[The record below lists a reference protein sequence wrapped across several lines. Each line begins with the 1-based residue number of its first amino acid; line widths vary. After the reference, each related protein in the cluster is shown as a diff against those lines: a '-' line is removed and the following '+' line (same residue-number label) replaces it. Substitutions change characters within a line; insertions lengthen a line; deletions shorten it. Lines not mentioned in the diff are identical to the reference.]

1 MRRTRSGAQQVSRAG
16 EAVEMSK
23 LRKVPV
29 SHFTNGAEVSLYIH
43 EIVGRKGKGPL
54 LGITGAIHG
63 NEPTGTYVI
72 REIARQFADGDFRGR
87 LWLLPVANPLAF
99 QANKRT
105 TPVDG
110 QNLNRIFPGKTQGMF
125 TDLLAHKIKT
135 EFLDHV
141 EAYLDFHTGTDRPT
155 VDYTYV
161 HNDLALSRAFG
172 TRFLFRPQ
180 ADRAGPVFN
189 GTSKAVTTARGVPS
203 VTIEL
208 GGGVVDQRPYIAR
221 GVEGIR
227 NCMRQ
232 LRMLDEKPA
241 PAIRQIVLG
250 SIPTIFPMQGGF
262 LYTEAPALG
271 EEIAGGKV
279 LGRVVSPYTFK
290 ELEVIRNPIKRGVMI
305 LSHLTPNLVEPGDY
319 GYMVGDMEGAERL
332 PGAKPKKGVHYT

>member
-1 MRRTRSGAQQVSRAG
+1 MSTMRRI
-16 EAVEMSK
+16 
-23 LRKVPV
+23 PV
-29 SHFTNGAEVSLYIH
+29 SHFANGEAVCLYIH
-43 EIVGRKGKGPL
+43 EIVGKKGKGPV
-54 LGITGAIHG
+54 LGISGAIHG

-72 REIARQFADGDFRGR
+72 REIAKHYADGDFRGR

-99 QANKRT
+99 QANKRV

-110 QNLNRIFPGKTQGMF
+110 QNLNRVFPGKAQGMF
-125 TDLLAHKIKT
+125 TDLLAAKIKS
-135 EFLDHV
+135 EFLDHL

-161 HNDLALSRAFG
+161 HNALDLSRAFG
-172 TRFLFRPQ
+172 TRYLFRPQ

-208 GGGVVDQRPYIAR
+208 GGGVVDQGPYIAR
-221 GVEGIR
+221 GVEGIK
-227 NCMRQ
+227 NCMRT
-232 LRMLDEKPA
+232 LKMDTA
-241 PAIRQIVLG
+241 PPSPPMAQTVLG
-250 SIPTIFPMQGGF
+250 AIPTIFPTQGGF
-262 LYTEAPALG
+262 LYTEAPPLG

-290 ELEVIRNPIKRGVMI
+290 ELEVIKNPIKRGVMI

-319 GYMVGDMEGAERL
+319 GYMVGDLEGAEKL
-332 PGAKPKKGVHYT
+332 PGVKPKTGRR